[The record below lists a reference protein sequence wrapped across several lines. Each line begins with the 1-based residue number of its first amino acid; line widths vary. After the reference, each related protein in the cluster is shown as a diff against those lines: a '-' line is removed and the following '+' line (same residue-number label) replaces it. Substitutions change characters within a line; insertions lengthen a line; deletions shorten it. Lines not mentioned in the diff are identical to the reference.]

1 MSNFLSSVICF
12 AQEAA
17 PAAADAGASSNVVA
31 PNTGTGS
38 FLGSMWIFLPLIGIM
53 YFLMIRPQQKRQ
65 KEMQEMLRKLKV
77 GDKVMTT
84 AAALGTI
91 TKVNEKTVVVALAPK
106 NIEIEFARGA
116 IAEIIPEANPAAEAT
131 KK

>member
-1 MSNFLSSVICF
+1 MSNFLSSIICF

-17 PAAADAGASSNVVA
+17 PAAADASANAAAPAPGA
-31 PNTGTGS
+31 GS

-116 IAEIIPEANPAAEAT
+116 IAEIIPEAKSEAEPA

>member
-1 MSNFLSSVICF
+1 MTSLLTSIVSF

-17 PAAADAGASSNVVA
+17 PVAAEAADAASQAA
-31 PNTGTGS
+31 PAGNPGG
-38 FLGSMWIFLPLIGIM
+38 FLGGMWILIPLFGIM
-53 YFLMIRPQQKRQ
+53 YFIMIRPQQKRQ

-84 AAALGTI
+84 AAAIGTV
-91 TKVNEKTVVVALAPK
+91 TKVNEKTVVIALAPK

-116 IAEIIPEANPAAEAT
+116 VAEIIPEAQPEAE

>member
-17 PAAADAGASSNVVA
+17 PAAADAGASGTVA
-31 PNTGTGS
+31 APGAGS
-38 FLGSMWIFLPLIGIM
+38 FFSSMWIFLPLIGIM

-116 IAEIIPEANPAAEAT
+116 IAEIIPDAKPEAEAA